1 MAEPLLSVLS
11 INKRFGAVQAS
22 SDFSLEVARG
32 ELHALIGPNGAGKT
46 TALNQLCGETMPD
59 SGRIYFDGKQITRM
73 PAYRRAQ
80 LGMARSYQITS
91 VFDHLTVREN
101 LSLAIQAHHGHS
113 FRFWKKAASDPVV
126 HRAVLPA
133 MARVDLEARADAPA
147 ASLSHGE
154 KRQLEVGMALSGGPK
169 LLLLDEPY
177 AGMGPGGT
185 VELTRLIQRL
195 KKEVTILLV
204 EHDMGAVFRLADRI
218 TVLVYGQAI
227 ASGTPD
233 EIRADPT
240 VREAYLGDEAL
251 SVHKQHLVAQDRCS
265 HSIEHVVKLQR
276 YPRRSAATP
285 TVSRSLR
292 PWPEPQATIYG
303 RTRE

>member
-233 EIRADPT
+233 EIRADP
-240 VREAYLGDEAL
+240 AGSGGLPG
-251 SVHKQHLVAQDRCS
+251 
-265 HSIEHVVKLQR
+265 
-276 YPRRSAATP
+276 RR
-285 TVSRSLR
+285 
-292 PWPEPQATIYG
+292 G
-303 RTRE
+303 HGTR